1 MTLLWVSSTIRPLPG
16 HLTLKAHSPLK
27 PEWSY
32 FLQVAKFHPLVGGR
46 AHQRTRAL
54 SAADPVFPPCRPVT
68 SPVVPF
74 PDCPSEPLN
83 RVWSRP
89 PSQILLWEG
98 SSAIKRG
105 HYKCENHKQQNC
117 VAFVSC
123 NTLFFIPFSRNL
135 KLYSSKQLKLI
146 QMLQVTMAIWVRK
159 YFSLDS
165 IEIL

>member
-1 MTLLWVSSTIRPLPG
+1 MYRQPPGLFLATWLWKLILHWNRNGATSFKLQNSIPLWEAELISVSVLSLQLTPILL
-16 HLTLKAHSPLK
+16 
-27 PEWSY
+27 
-32 FLQVAKFHPLVGGR
+32 
-46 AHQRTRAL
+46 
-54 SAADPVFPPCRPVT
+54 PCRPVT
-68 SPVVPF
+68 SPRGPF

-83 RVWSRP
+83 SVWSRR

-98 SSAIKRG
+98 SSGTKRG
-105 HYKCENHKQQNC
+105 HYKCESHKQQNC